1 MIDYGE
7 DKQNFGVPEIKV
19 GPVSQ
24 ILTALYIGV
33 FLFSFFV
40 SGAATKWLPQVNA
53 DLPGKFWTVFTGIFV
68 FPESVGVFTRTP
80 AGFWVVIT
88 FLLIFFVVRPLELKA
103 ANKWIFLLFLLIF
116 MIGPALILWGISPKN
131 IDPVGTWP
139 FWFNAAAGW
148 AFWKFRTLT
157 VKIGEKVFLRKW
169 FFAAAAMIPLI
180 WSACQC
186 HWGRMLIYLAC
197 AVLGALWGVIE
208 EQKNQK

>member
-157 VKIGEKVFLRKW
+157 VKIGEKVFLRK
-169 FFAAAAMIPLI
+169 
-180 WSACQC
+180 
-186 HWGRMLIYLAC
+186 
-197 AVLGALWGVIE
+197 
-208 EQKNQK
+208 